1 MSRPTR
7 RLTRRRAALPA
18 AAIAVALTFGLSAC
32 NTAED
37 TSAAMHTSVVQI
49 AERAAAGDYAGAL
62 AELALLD
69 RDVAAA
75 LDAGRIDAA
84 REQEIRA
91 AMELVR
97 ADLEA
102 ALAAVTSPTPAPAD
116 GGDEGDDGKG
126 GGDDKGGDEG
136 NNGNGNGNDGNS
148 GNGGNN
154 GNGNGD
160 GSGSG
165 DKTAPATTEPPAT
178 ELPTET
184 PTETPTAD
192 TPEGSGDG

>member
-1 MSRPTR
+1 MS
-7 RLTRRRAALPA
+7 RLTRPRAALSA

-32 NTAED
+32 NSAED

-75 LDAGRIDAA
+75 LDAGHIDTP
-84 REQEIRA
+84 REQEIRS

-102 ALAAVTSPTPAPAD
+102 AEIATTPTPEPEPTQTD
-116 GGDEGDDGKG
+116 GGDNGDNEGKGNDGDDNKDSDKD
-126 GGDDKGGDEG
+126 DDKGK
-136 NNGNGNGNDGNS
+136 GND
-148 GNGGNN
+148 
-154 GNGNGD
+154 D
-160 GSGSG
+160 
-165 DKTAPATTEPPAT
+165 E
-178 ELPTET
+178 
-184 PTETPTAD
+184 
-192 TPEGSGDG
+192 